1 MTERRSYTDEFKRE
15 AVRLAQA
22 NGYTQTG
29 RELGVS
35 RGLIRKWKH
44 KLEEQPER
52 PFPGNGNARDGEL
65 AQLRRQ
71 LRRLEEENAV
81 LKKAVGIF
89 SKSPR

>member
-15 AVRLAQA
+15 AVRLAEA

-29 RELGVS
+29 RELGVN

-44 KLEEQPER
+44 KLDEQPEH
-52 PFPGNGNARDGEL
+52 PFPGHGNARDEEL

-89 SKSPR
+89 SVPRH